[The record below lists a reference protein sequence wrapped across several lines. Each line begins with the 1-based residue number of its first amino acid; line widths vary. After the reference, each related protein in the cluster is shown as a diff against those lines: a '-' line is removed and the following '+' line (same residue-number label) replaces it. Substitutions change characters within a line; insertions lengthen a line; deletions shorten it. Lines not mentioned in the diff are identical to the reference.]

1 MAGAIDKESKMKF
14 IVCAATA
21 VFLLW
26 ATPALAGPC
35 VDADVDGICDTSD
48 NCVHPAPGTGSS
60 FNPGQDDTDGDMC
73 GNVCDPD
80 FPVSGNPGNGETN
93 VFDVLDMLPLGL
105 IDPLH
110 DVTDPVGSSV
120 VNVFDVLQLLNW
132 LNGPPIASPAGPSG
146 TTLGS
151 IFCPV

>member
-1 MAGAIDKESKMKF
+1 MAGAIDKESEMKF

-26 ATPALAGPC
+26 ATPVLAGPC

-48 NCVHPAPGTGSS
+48 NCVGPAPGGGSS

-80 FPVSGNPGNGETN
+80 FNQDTQTNQFDIFEMVPFGFIDPNNDVTEPIGDPVSQ
-93 VFDVLDMLPLGL
+93 FDLFQL
-105 IDPLH
+105 I
-110 DVTDPVGSSV
+110 
-120 VNVFDVLQLLNW
+120 NW
-132 LNGPPIASPAGPSG
+132 LNGPPIAAPAGPSG
-146 TTLGS
+146 TTTGTAL
-151 IFCPV
+151 CPL